1 MYFMVASRLSG
12 SGRRDRPH
20 PYDVRR
26 WSVSTASVASSLL
39 LLRPCQQ
46 QAPDALTLTA
56 GRHEDLGQ
64 LARQSP
70 GPDRMTRIPPDGRR
84 GSLVAGA
91 IGAPD
96 DHVPDE
102 SRFRAFGS
110 RRGSEPM
117 SMRTIAI
124 IIMITI
130 TNDHHYE
137 PDHEPAT
144 QAAGAEHLAKELPE
158 DEHRDD
164 DDHPDAER
172 DRQHG
177 GAGACHQA
185 VAGRGEATPGKPGG
199 DSGVQTP
206 AVPSTRPARGT
217 GV

>member
-84 GSLVAGA
+84 GSLVAVA
-91 IGAPD
+91 IGSQD

-124 IIMITI
+124 IEGLIQS
-130 TNDHHYE
+130 NS
-137 PDHEPAT
+137 
-144 QAAGAEHLAKELPE
+144 
-158 DEHRDD
+158 
-164 DDHPDAER
+164 
-172 DRQHG
+172 
-177 GAGACHQA
+177 A
-185 VAGRGEATPGKPGG
+185 VFRGPPL
-199 DSGVQTP
+199 
-206 AVPSTRPARGT
+206 RG
-217 GV
+217 

>member
-84 GSLVAGA
+84 GSLVAVA
-91 IGAPD
+91 IGSQLRQLWRGWLRLHITGMAFSYILLLTAFYVDNGP
-96 DHVPDE
+96 HLPLWRSLPPLAHWLLPSLVGFPILGWVL
-102 SRFRAFGS
+102 RRHPLVLRTRA
-110 RRGSEPM
+110 
-117 SMRTIAI
+117 
-124 IIMITI
+124 
-130 TNDHHYE
+130 
-137 PDHEPAT
+137 
-144 QAAGAEHLAKELPE
+144 LP
-158 DEHRDD
+158 
-164 DDHPDAER
+164 
-172 DRQHG
+172 
-177 GAGACHQA
+177 
-185 VAGRGEATPGKPGG
+185 
-199 DSGVQTP
+199 
-206 AVPSTRPARGT
+206 
-217 GV
+217 